1 MRNSKVKGFTLV
13 ELIVVIAIIA
23 ILAAILVPSM
33 LSYIKNAR
41 YTQADANAKNI
52 HTAATAVLAQGYVDG
67 TLGAAG
73 ANGISTSS
81 EISSSNWEPISG
93 TTGLSMQDELGGA
106 AFKGVGIFKYDSK
119 TYSVVTAA
127 WYAGGSTGTASPSSW
142 NWNGDS
148 APSASS
154 RESHSDII
162 GYYPAPKKGS

>member
-67 TLGAAG
+67 ILGTAG
-73 ANGISTSS
+73 GQLAQSS
-81 EISSSNWEPISG
+81 VINSSNWEPISG
-93 TTGLSMQDELGGA
+93 KTGLSMEDELGGA
-106 AFKGVGIFKYDSK
+106 AFKGSGIFVYDTK
-119 TYSVVTAA
+119 TYSVTCAA
-127 WYAGGSTGTASPSSW
+127 WSANTPASWGFVNNAAPTAS
-142 NWNGDS
+142 
-148 APSASS
+148 A
-154 RESHSDII
+154 RESAANII
-162 GYYPAPKKGS
+162 GYYPAPKKS

>member
-67 TLGAAG
+67 TLGSAAG
-73 ANGISTSS
+73 GIATSS
-81 EISSSNWEPISG
+81 AVSQSNWKPISG
-93 TTGLSMQDELGGA
+93 KDLSMEKELGGA

-127 WYAGGSTGTASPSSW
+127 WYAGGQSGTAEPSSW
-142 NWNGDS
+142 NWNGNN
-148 APSASS
+148 APSTTS
-154 RESHSDII
+154 RESHTDII